1 MISFIKG
8 EIAEKF
14 DGKIIVENNGIGY
27 EIFVSN
33 NTLVSIGTEGET
45 CKIFTYM
52 QVRED
57 AITLYGFSS
66 LEEKNLF
73 NLLTSISG
81 IGSKVAI
88 AILSGLK
95 ISEIIVAIA
104 SEDTASLSRI
114 KGLGKKTAERIV
126 LELKDKVSPAKVF
139 GNEIDF
145 VCTNSEAIDEAYQVL
160 LSLGLT
166 KNESMQ
172 LARANSAG
180 KDTAEQIVAQ
190 VLKNMGR

>member
-1 MISFIKG
+1 MINFIKG
-8 EIAEKF
+8 EIAEKLE
-14 DGKIIVENNGIGY
+14 GKIVLENNGIGY

-33 NTLVSIGTEGET
+33 NTLVNVGLEGET
-45 CKIFTYM
+45 CQIFTYM

-73 NLLTSISG
+73 NLLISISG
-81 IGSKVAI
+81 IGAKVAI
-88 AILSGLK
+88 SILSGLK
-95 ISEIIVAIA
+95 ITEIIVAIA
-104 SEDTASLSRI
+104 SEDTATLSRI

-126 LELKDKVSPAKVF
+126 LELKDKVSPA
-139 GNEIDF
+139 GIASAESDF
-145 VCTNSEAIDEAYQVL
+145 ASTNSQAIDEAYQVL

-166 KNESMQ
+166 KNEAMQ
-172 LARANSAG
+172 LARSNSAG
-180 KDTAEQIVAQ
+180 KDNAEQIIAQ